1 MQDQPELKR
10 SLGLIDATMIV
21 AGSMIG
27 SGIFIV
33 SADMARTVGSAGY
46 LILLWIITGVI
57 TVMAALSYGELAGMM
72 PKAGGQFVYIQRA
85 FGNLT
90 SFLYGWT
97 VFTVISTGVI
107 AAVAVAFMKY
117 SAIFFPALNN
127 EIFAICF
134 YPLSLGRGAGDEA
147 DFTITIGQM
156 YAIASIVLLT
166 FINTRGVKSGKMI
179 QVIFTSTKLLAL
191 FALIILG
198 ITIGLKSNTLM
209 ENFTSAWDAS
219 TATFKDGIWKI
230 EPIAGLALLGAM
242 GYAIIN
248 SLFSADAWNNVTFIA
263 GEIKEPKKNIPRS
276 LFLGTFIV
284 TSLYILANMA
294 YLCLLPLKGS
304 AAAADVAGLGIQFS
318 TNDRVGAAAASMI
331 FGNTGLYIMAA
342 LIMVSTF
349 GCNNGLILAG
359 SRVYYAMAKEKLF
372 FEKAGEVNV
381 NSVPANALWYQ
392 CAWASALCL
401 TGTYKDLVSYATFAS
416 MIFYIVTIA
425 GIFVLRKKEPDTER
439 PYKAFG
445 YPVMPAFYILAA
457 MAICIILIIYDGR
470 NTGLALI
477 WVALGIPLYYL
488 SVGRSKK

>member
-1 MQDQPELKR
+1 MSEQKDTTELKR
-10 SLGLIDATMIV
+10 SLGLMDATMIV

-46 LILLWIITGVI
+46 LILLWVITGVI

-90 SFLYGWT
+90 SFVYGWT

-117 SAIFFPALNN
+117 SAIFFPSLNN
-127 EIFAICF
+127 EIF
-134 YPLSLGRGAGDEA
+134 SLPFGKGGGWA
-147 DFTITIGQM
+147 ITIGQL

-166 FINTRGVKSGKMI
+166 FINTRGVKNGKTI
-179 QVIFTSTKLLAL
+179 QTVFTSAKLLAL

-198 ITIGLKSNTLM
+198 ITIGLKGDTLM
-209 ENFTSAWDAS
+209 HNFTNMWDAS
-219 TATFKDGIWKI
+219 TTTYKDGVLNIV
-230 EPIAGLALLGAM
+230 PLAGLALMGAM
-242 GYAIIN
+242 GSTIIN

-263 GEIKEPKKNIPRS
+263 GEIKDPKKNIPRS
-276 LFLGTFIV
+276 LFLGTVLV
-284 TSLYILANMA
+284 TTIYILANIA
-294 YLCLLPLKGS
+294 YLCLLPLKGDP
-304 AAAADVAGLGIQFS
+304 AATDIAGLGIQFAA
-318 TNDRVGAAAASMI
+318 NDRVGAAAASMI
-331 FGNTGLYIMAA
+331 FGNTGLFIMAA

-372 FEKAGEVNV
+372 FRKAGDV
-381 NSVPANALWYQ
+381 NSADVPANALWFQ
-392 CAWASALCL
+392 CAWASMLCL
-401 TGTYKDLVSYATFAS
+401 TGTYKDLVNYATFAS

-425 GIFVLRKKEPDTER
+425 GIFVLRKKEPDAER
-439 PYKAFG
+439 PYKVWG
-445 YPVMPAFYILAA
+445 YPFMPALYIIAALAV
-457 MAICIILIIYDGR
+457 CLILILYDGR
-470 NTGLALI
+470 NTGMALLF
-477 WVALGIPLYYL
+477 VGLGIPVYYFT
-488 SVGRSKK
+488 VGRNKK

>member
-1 MQDQPELKR
+1 MEQLELKR

-33 SADMARTVGSAGY
+33 SSDMARTVGSAGY
-46 LILLWIITGVI
+46 LILLWIITGII

-90 SFLYGWT
+90 AFLYGWT

-117 SAIFFPALNN
+117 SAIFFPVLNN
-127 EIFAICF
+127 EILNI
-134 YPLSLGRGAGDEA
+134 GDGK
-147 DFTITIGQM
+147 FIITIGQM

-166 FINTRGVKSGKMI
+166 FINTRGVNSGKTI
-179 QVIFTSTKLLAL
+179 QTVFTSAKLLAL

-198 ITIGLKSNTLM
+198 ITMSLKSNTLA
-209 ENFTSAWDAS
+209 ENFSHAWDAS
-219 TATFKDGIWKI
+219 TTTYKDGVLNIV
-230 EPIAGLALLGAM
+230 PLAGFALLGAM
-242 GYAIIN
+242 GSTIIN

-263 GEIKEPKKNIPRS
+263 GEIKDPKKNIPRS
-276 LFLGTFIV
+276 LFWGTFIV
-284 TSLYILANMA
+284 TSIYILANVA
-294 YLCLLPLKGS
+294 YLCLLPLKGIPT
-304 AAAADVAGLGIQFS
+304 ATDVTGLGIQFA
-318 TNDRVGAAAASMI
+318 TKDRVGAAAASMI
-331 FGNTGLYIMAA
+331 FGKTALFIMAG

-372 FEKAGEVNV
+372 FQKAGEVNV
-381 NSVPANALWYQ
+381 NSVPANALWFQ

-401 TGTYKDLVSYATFAS
+401 TGTYKDLVNYSTFAS

-445 YPVMPAFYILAA
+445 YPVIPALYILAA
-457 MAICIILIIYDGR
+457 LAICIILIIYDGR
-470 NTGLALI
+470 NTGFGLGC
-477 WVALGIPLYYL
+477 VALGIPVYYFT
-488 SVGRSKK
+488 VGKIKK